1 MNPPD
6 TGPDRRT
13 VLAAA
18 TLSGLA
24 LPLIAGCGDAI
35 RRSAAGAGAPSGR
48 APNSSAPSG
57 SAPSSSASSGGRPLG
72 PTSEVPVGGGHIFTV
87 QQVVVT
93 QPKAGEFK
101 AFSAVCTHQGCLVSS
116 VADGQIRCPCHGSSF
131 SATDGSVVGG
141 PAPAPLPAERIKV
154 SGGTISLA

>member
-13 VLAAA
+13 VLAGAV
-18 TLSGLA
+18 TLGGLA
-24 LPLIAGCGDAI
+24 LPLLAGCGDAGH
-35 RRSAAGAGAPSGR
+35 RSAAGVGAPSG
-48 APNSSAPSG
+48 SAPSG
-57 SAPSSSASSGGRPLG
+57 SAPSGSAPGGGRPLG
-72 PTSEVPVGGGHIFTV
+72 PTSEVPVGGGHIFTD

-116 VADGQIRCPCHGSSF
+116 VADGQIRCPCHGSAF
-131 SATDGSVVGG
+131 SATDGSVLAG
-141 PAPAPLPAERIKV
+141 PAPSPLPAERIKV
-154 SGGTISLA
+154 SGGRISLA